1 MIKKI
6 LIVLLIAGFFG
17 CTKKQ
22 VETLQ
27 DCPAQPCTLSFA
39 SINVKFLDK
48 SGNAVEVKNYSA
60 FNKRTEKNLVTGS
73 QKVMNEPGSYTIAD
87 DGMRSQLSTQGDEIV
102 VSATH
107 PTTGQVKTAT
117 YKISGGCN
125 CHVERISGPQVIKF
139 D

>member
-1 MIKKI
+1 MTRKI
-6 LIVLLIAGFFG
+6 FIVLLVSCCLG
-17 CTKKQ
+17 CSKIQ
-22 VETLQ
+22 RDVV
-27 DCPAQPCTLSFA
+27 DCPAQPCTLVFA

-48 SGNAVEVKNYSA
+48 NGSEVEVKNYSA

-73 QKVMNEPGSYTIAD
+73 QKVKNEVGSYTIAD

-107 PTTGQVKTAT
+107 PTTGQIKTTT

-125 CHVERISGPQVIKF
+125 CHVERISGPQVINF